1 MEYVEETVTIGELFE
16 EELLAL
22 EEQHQK
28 LIDENTQDSR
38 LTAQKIA
45 NVIEYFKLR
54 LDLLEYDMN
63 DAYGVGSN
71 ETLH

>member
-1 MEYVEETVTIGELFE
+1 MDQFEELTIEELFE

-22 EEQHQK
+22 EEQHAK
-28 LIDENTQDSR
+28 LIAENTLDSR
-38 LTAQKIA
+38 TTAQKIA

-54 LDLLEYDMN
+54 LNLLDYDLN
-63 DAYGVGSN
+63 DAYGVDGK